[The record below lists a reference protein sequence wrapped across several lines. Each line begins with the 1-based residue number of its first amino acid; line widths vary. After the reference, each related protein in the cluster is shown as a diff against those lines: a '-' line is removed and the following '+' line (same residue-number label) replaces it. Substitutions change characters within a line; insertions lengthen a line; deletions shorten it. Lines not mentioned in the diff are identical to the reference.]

1 MNLIK
6 DKIPVLG
13 LDIVE
18 RRSSYDI
25 DLNFIAIG
33 YWSSNILSLD
43 INIMDN
49 APFIAMYA
57 FHLAIINKLL
67 VC

>member
-18 RRSSYDI
+18 RRSSLFTI
-25 DLNFIAIG
+25 LLPGSFQHPGLQTEPPEGNFPTKG
-33 YWSSNILSLD
+33 SG
-43 INIMDN
+43 
-49 APFIAMYA
+49 
-57 FHLAIINKLL
+57 
-67 VC
+67 

>member
-18 RRSSYDI
+18 RRSS
-25 DLNFIAIG
+25 LCFREAFNKKTG
-33 YWSSNILSLD
+33 YLMTSIKKVGGGLEKKPNLT
-43 INIMDN
+43 
-49 APFIAMYA
+49 
-57 FHLAIINKLL
+57 K
-67 VC
+67 VEK